1 MRLQWL
7 INTVILLTFLLSSTT
22 FGQSE
27 DTTAYKIKH
36 AYRTEYS
43 PYFKFNT
50 FKRGELKYKLS
61 ERLDSLN
68 SKNKHNWTRKDSFN
82 FAQANLLMGN
92 YELSEYYFN
101 SLNFNPQHH
110 QKENYH
116 HLIAQYVYG
125 EYQQGLK
132 RIYKLYPRVITYS
145 KIYFIK
151 KIFEARVKLEQDK
164 NWYKKDGNVFKFR
177 FDATIGNVR
186 KNSDRFKNEIII
198 PLKNA
203 TYILELFV
211 LYIHEDDPIIACAFN
226 NVGEVLEKYV
236 SLSQAYI
243 AYNIGRQYNK
253 RDKKILENIKEVKA
267 KLNKKHYRI
276 PNFRK
281 YFPKIKKNHFDYEIL
296 KEKIFEEQ
304 MDTLPK
310 HKPKLINKKNDAINL
325 PFSTDLIVPI
335 GLMLIFFMLLIFL
348 KTRKK

>member
-1 MRLQWL
+1 
-7 INTVILLTFLLSSTT
+7 LSSTT
-22 FGQSE
+22 FGQNE
-27 DTTAYKIKH
+27 DTTTYKIKQTYH
-36 AYRTEYS
+36 TEHS

-50 FKRGELKYKLS
+50 FIRGGLKYKLS

-68 SKNKHNWTRKDSFN
+68 SKSKHVWTRKDSFN

-101 SLNFNPQHH
+101 SLDFNPKYH
-110 QKENYH
+110 QNENYH
-116 HLIAQYVYG
+116 HLIAYYVYG
-125 EYQQGLK
+125 KYQTGLK
-132 RIYKLYPRVITYS
+132 RIYKLYPRVITNS

-164 NWYKKDGNVFKFR
+164 NWYKIDGDVFKFK
-177 FDATIGNVR
+177 FDPTIGKVK
-186 KNSDRFKNEIII
+186 KNSNRFQNEIVI

-211 LYIHEDDPIIACAFN
+211 LYIHKDDPIIACAFN
-226 NVGEVLEKYV
+226 NMGKVLEKYV

-243 AYNIGRQYNK
+243 AYSIGRQYNK
-253 RDKKILENIKEVKA
+253 RDKKILENIKKVKA

-281 YFPKIKKNHFDYEIL
+281 YFPKIKKNRFDYKIL

-304 MDTLPK
+304 IDTIPK
-310 HKPKLINKKNDAINL
+310 YKPQLIDKKDEPINL
-325 PFSTDLIVPI
+325 PFNTDYVIPI
-335 GLMLIFFMLLIFL
+335 GLIVIFIMLLLFL
-348 KTRKK
+348 KTRKN